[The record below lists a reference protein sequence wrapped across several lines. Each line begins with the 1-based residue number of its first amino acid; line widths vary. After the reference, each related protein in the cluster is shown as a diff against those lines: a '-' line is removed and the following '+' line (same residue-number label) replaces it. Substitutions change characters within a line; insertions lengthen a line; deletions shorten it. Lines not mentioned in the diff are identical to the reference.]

1 MQSNECPNER
11 YGEWAFLMYTRLCKV
26 LAANGLSGSIFESR
40 IVGEAS
46 WALLGQVG
54 SGIVL
59 LLGTRV
65 LTELVT
71 PEVFGQVALMV
82 GIVALGVNNFSSPFV
97 SAGIRLLP
105 ETIQK
110 NQRGD
115 LTRILR
121 GLISRS
127 VALAIVLMAIGG
139 VAYGYV
145 SENKPWLFVASGLL
159 LVATVRRDFGVQLL
173 SGERRQREA
182 SLWQTSD
189 SILRPVMAISL
200 VLWGGGDAV
209 LILLGYTLASFVAN
223 TMWFKVHRVD
233 AKETTIHRSLGY
245 RSLRKEV
252 LAYAWPLIPLEL
264 VGWLNTLG
272 DRYVIA
278 YLMTAAEVGIY
289 AAAYTLINE
298 AFNRSSMVLLRTFQ
312 PVYFNHFSRDQSEP
326 ARKVFRIWLICV
338 IAVGFGG
345 VLALV
350 LLKGWVSELL
360 LAEAYQSAAVL
371 MPIIGM
377 GCALQ
382 ATGIVLAQPLYA
394 RKRTR
399 LVLRGRVVGAI
410 CAAISIP
417 IMVKWQGLMGAAI
430 AAPIYFGTE
439 ALVVALIAKP
449 WLEWLP
455 IVHQKS
461 GDLNES

>member
-1 MQSNECPNER
+1 M
-11 YGEWAFLMYTRLCKV
+11 RLCRV
-26 LAANGLSGSIFESR
+26 LTANGIFVSLFESR
-40 IVGEAS
+40 IVGDAS
-46 WALLGQVG
+46 WALLGQIG

-97 SAGIRLLP
+97 FAGMRLLP

-110 NQRGD
+110 HRRSD
-115 LTRILR
+115 LMHILR

-127 VALAIVLMAIGG
+127 VTLAIVLMAIGC
-139 VAYGYV
+139 VVYGYV
-145 SENKPWLFVASGLL
+145 GENKPWLFVASGLL

-173 SGERRQREA
+173 IGERRQREA
-182 SLWQTSD
+182 SLWQTCD
-189 SILRPVMAISL
+189 SILRPVIAISL
-200 VLWGGGDAV
+200 VLWGRGDAV
-209 LILLGYTLASFVAN
+209 LILLGYTLASFAAN
-223 TMWFKVHRVD
+223 TIWFKVHRGD
-233 AKETTIHRSLGY
+233 AKEIAKPRSSAY
-245 RSLRKEV
+245 RRLRKEI

-264 VGWLNTLG
+264 VGWFNTLG
-272 DRYVIA
+272 DRYVIG
-278 YLMTAAEVGIY
+278 YLMTATDVGIY

-312 PVYFNHFSRDQSEP
+312 PVYFNHFSRDQSES
-326 ARKVFRIWLICV
+326 ARRVFRIWLICV
-338 IAVGFGG
+338 VAVGLGG

-350 LLKGWVSELL
+350 LLKSWVTELL

-382 ATGIVLAQPLYA
+382 AAGVVLAQPLYA

-399 LVLRGRVVGAI
+399 LVLRGRVAGVI
-410 CAAISIP
+410 SAAISIP
-417 IMVKWQGLMGAAI
+417 VMVKWQGLMGAAI

-449 WLEWLP
+449 WLEW
-455 IVHQKS
+455 VQVAHQKS

>member
-1 MQSNECPNER
+1 
-11 YGEWAFLMYTRLCKV
+11 
-26 LAANGLSGSIFESR
+26 
-40 IVGEAS
+40 
-46 WALLGQVG
+46 
-54 SGIVL
+54 
-59 LLGTRV
+59 
-65 LTELVT
+65 VT

-97 SAGIRLLP
+97 AAGMRLLP

-121 GLISRS
+121 GLIGRS
-127 VALAIVLMAIGG
+127 VALAIVLLAIGG

-145 SENKPWLFVASGLL
+145 HESKPWLFLASGLL
-159 LVATVRRDFGVQLL
+159 LVSTVYRDFGVQLL
-173 SGERRQREA
+173 IGERRQREA
-182 SLWQTSD
+182 SLWQTTD
-189 SILRPVMAISL
+189 SILRPVIAISL
-200 VLWGGGDAV
+200 VLWYGGDAV

-223 TMWFKVHRVD
+223 TIWFMVHRVD
-233 AKETTIHRSLGY
+233 VKKTALPRSPDY

-264 VGWLNTLG
+264 VGWFNTLG

-278 YLMTAAEVGIY
+278 YLMTAVEVGIY

-298 AFNRSSMVLLRTFQ
+298 AFNRSSMVLLRIFQ
-312 PVYFNHFSRDQSEP
+312 PVYFNHFSKDQSEL
-326 ARKVFRIWLICV
+326 ARRVFRIWLICV
-338 IAVGFGG
+338 IAGGLGG

-350 LLKGWVSELL
+350 FLRDWVCQLL

-371 MPIIGM
+371 MPIIGL
-377 GCALQ
+377 GCAFQ
-382 ATGIVLAQPLYA
+382 AIGIVLAQPLYA

-399 LVLRGRVVGAI
+399 LVLRGRVAGAAV
-410 CAAISIP
+410 AAISIP
-417 IMVKWQGLMGAAI
+417 IMVNWQGLMGAAI
-430 AAPIYFGTE
+430 AGPIYFGTE

-449 WLEWLP
+449 WLEWGP
-455 IVHQKS
+455 TAHPTI